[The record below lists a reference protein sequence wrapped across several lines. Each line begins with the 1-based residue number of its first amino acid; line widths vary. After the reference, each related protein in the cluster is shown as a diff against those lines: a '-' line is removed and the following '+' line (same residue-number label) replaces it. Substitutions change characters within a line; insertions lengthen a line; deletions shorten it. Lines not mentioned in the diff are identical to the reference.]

1 MPACNREL
9 IPRLHEA
16 QREFYAGGSERPLR
30 ELLAEEIVWAV
41 PGTNAIAGRYEGIVE
56 VMDYFARRRDLAS
69 RTFTMRS
76 SEILVGQGDHVAA
89 ITDGR
94 AVLHGAERHWRTVG
108 LYRVK
113 AGLIAACWLLPLDMD
128 EFDRIWQAGH
138 RR

>member
-1 MPACNREL
+1 MPARNREL
-9 IPRLHEA
+9 ILRLHEA
-16 QREFYAGGSERPLR
+16 QRELYAGGSERPLR

-41 PGTNAIAGRYEGIVE
+41 PGRNAIAGRYEGIAE

-69 RTFTMRS
+69 RTFTMSS

-94 AVLHGAERHWRTVG
+94 AVLDGAERHWRTVG

-113 AGLIAACWLLPLDMD
+113 GGLIVACWLLPLDMD
-128 EFDRIWQAGH
+128 EFDRIWQDGH